1 MRQRQ
6 NQLEVS
12 GKGFLAPIK
21 KKYRCRNYLSLVSEY
36 WIYLELLQSSCDH
49 EESYS
54 KERERKAGKKQNKT
68 GSMSFVNELV
78 SSSTSLH
85 LNFL

>member
-21 KKYRCRNYLSLVSEY
+21 KNTDVEIISLLSLNIGYTWSYCSHLVTMRRATPRKEKGK
-36 WIYLELLQSSCDH
+36 LE
-49 EESYS
+49 
-54 KERERKAGKKQNKT
+54 KNKT
-68 GSMSFVNELV
+68 KQDQCHLSMN
-78 SSSTSLH
+78 
-85 LNFL
+85 